1 MLDVLEVEKH
11 GLVVQRVDGYAPV
24 LAQLEVDVRAGR
36 ARQRWVAA
44 RADAGAIAGEERRD
58 LRALRDDAVA
68 ERERRRGD
76 ERRGGGQEGSAS
88 GHCEA
93 ESEMRASVLAMKE
106 KDFTRQEGASAPRC
120 VKRSCW

>member
-1 MLDVLEVEKH
+1 MVTGTGALQHPPSVSLGFLRGVDEGALGGVLVVLEVARH

-36 ARQRWVAA
+36 ARQRCRWVAA
-44 RADAGAIAGEERRD
+44 RADGGARAGEERRD
-58 LRALRDDAVA
+58 LRALWDEAVVD
-68 ERERRRGD
+68 RERRRGD

-93 ESEMRASVLAMKE
+93 E
-106 KDFTRQEGASAPRC
+106 T
-120 VKRSCW
+120 